1 MKKRLKIFLLII
13 LVVGIIIC
21 GSFIYKINKT
31 QDIENTLNNKYY
43 SYLPVEAK
51 DYIRKVYEE
60 TGEVILT
67 EKNKKENIQ
76 YLNPEYV
83 EYLTYS
89 EEEKKEVGVIPNEL
103 IIDYVPDSKKVTAT
117 NHENYYNIAEQ
128 GNNYVT
134 PMKNQGRLG
143 ICWAYATIENAETF
157 LMKSSNSQYEDGSS
171 KVLSPRQLD
180 YVTSHFG
187 IEDYVN
193 KYGDHTLGSGSNFQ
207 TATKALTDG
216 ISLYESSWKYNNS
229 NLLNKLELSEV
240 LNDSLSK
247 FELNSTIQMPV
258 LNVKE
263 LDLSKQSDFNRYNEY
278 ISKIKDLIKIYGGP
292 YIASQ
297 APGYSCSAINVQ
309 DDIHHIIDT
318 DSSCEK
324 DGSHAMQI
332 VGWDDNYNYKYC
344 INGSKHSKWTNAC
357 SNQNTVT
364 GTGAWIVRNS
374 WGDNTNDKFT
384 YLAYN
389 SIDTEYD
396 FITSLESSENKK
408 WDYIFNTINNNMQIS
423 RDYNANTNV
432 YNYILSFFPSFDID
446 SKIIKI
452 KYINTSQNNRYK
464 VYISETGKDNGYTL
478 VNDSTIDY
486 PGYVTIDLSSKNYRL
501 TKNSKIKIVC
511 NGSLMDRYFSVYTS
525 EQTETKYIITKDK
538 IYEQNDD
545 ILENNLYKIHL
556 FSNTYNI
563 ASNSEIEYQLF
574 DQNGNDI
581 TEEMEV
587 ENNIV
592 SSNMINATLYLPNIN
607 NKSYYTIKTVY
618 DGNVM
623 STSRLTVEIPKPS
636 IGSGTEEDPYV
647 IMTPQDLYSINYNMD
662 SHFVLGTDI
671 DLTYDTQNENGLYYN
686 SGDGWTA
693 IGYAKR
699 EAFSGSINGYYNGKI
714 HRITGLKTNSIGFL
728 FYVESGKKNVNLK
741 NIIFENAIVNN
752 SNLLAYT
759 IVGGNEGKVNIEN
772 IAAINSNFS
781 NSSNLL
787 AYNLKSYGKDSINI
801 NSIFTDS
808 SFNEGNSTISSL
820 AWGADT
826 YENYT
831 TDASIKISNI
841 QILGKINNNNSFY
854 YTTLLRFATGN
865 IDISN
870 VIFNNYSNNTP
881 YMFARLSQSSSGNK
895 PSIKNIYYLNSVS
908 TYYFSNSVYT
918 EENVGLKTLSELK
931 NESSYDNWDNF
942 DDYWVMSNKD
952 NISRIPILKFIS
964 FQYTTIN
971 NINLNV
977 GESISI
983 YDYILPTSIVS
994 HNIIFENLDG
1004 DKISLDSNGMITG
1017 LNYGT
1022 ASIHILSNYDGFD
1035 SNITI
1040 NVLDDTKSIIR
1051 FNSNNEFG
1059 TLVDQ
1064 IVTKSQTETLN
1075 ENTFTKTGYKFK
1087 EWNTKADGTGTS
1099 YSDEQEVD
1107 LDDNLNLYAQWVPIK
1122 YQIKYFS
1129 NNSQDN
1135 TATQEVEYDNRVLLN
1150 ENAFI
1155 HENDRYYFKEWN
1167 TKADGSGISYQNE
1180 ESIYNMANVDG
1191 DIINL
1196 YAQWEVSKPVI
1207 SFDANGGTGTMDDL
1221 VIDLGEIVSLTTNT
1235 FEKTGYWFGHWNSKS
1250 DDSGTSYYNE
1260 KKVSPTTDLK
1270 LYAIWYPINYRV
1282 SWYNENQTQS
1292 TSGTNTYDVEY
1303 TATDYKWTLKEGYKF
1318 KEWNTKAD
1326 GTGISYKSGDTFKN
1340 LTIIRNSIVRI
1351 YAIVLPIH
1359 YEILFDAN
1367 GGTGTME
1374 HEVLTY
1380 DLESS
1385 LTKNTFTREGYTFK
1399 EWNTKEDGSG
1409 TSYNDEQSVK
1419 NLSSTENAIVNLY
1432 AQWEENNLEISFDA
1446 NGGTGTM
1453 DKIYLKENEN
1463 KNLPSNTFTKQG
1475 YKFKEWNTKPDG
1487 SGTSYND
1494 EQQTNISSNKIL
1506 YAQWQP
1512 IKYKIKFYA
1521 NGGEGAPREQ
1531 EIEYDKTT
1539 NLTKTPFIKSGYSFK
1554 EWNTELDGSGT
1565 SYSDEQEILNLS
1577 NSENQIIELYAQWEE
1592 NNLEISFDAND
1603 GTGTMDKFYL
1613 KENENKNLPSN
1624 TFTKEGYTFKEWN
1637 TKADGSGTTY
1647 SDEQEINISDNITL
1661 YAQWQPIKYKIK
1673 FYANGG
1679 TGWPKEQEINY
1690 DSKVNLI
1697 KNTFAKEGYTFK
1709 EWNTELDGSGMS
1721 YSNEQEVINLSSTK
1735 DGIIE
1740 LYAQWEESFDYSI
1753 NNYSVDE
1760 TNKYISKI
1768 MINTEVNNFTSNII
1782 LGYGYG
1788 IDVDTKTIDNKQIL
1802 YTGGKT
1808 RITHGLD
1815 LYKEYTNVVIGDING
1830 DGAINSADLLKIRQ
1844 HLLGTNILS
1853 GAYFLSSDINYD
1865 DAINSADLLR
1875 VRQHLLGT
1883 KPIE

>member
-1 MKKRLKIFLLII
+1 MFKNKKLII
-13 LVVGIIIC
+13 FPLIIFAVFIC
-21 GSFIYKINKT
+21 YMFLNYNNQEKIEKVLKK
-31 QDIENTLNNKYY
+31 DYY
-43 SYLPVEAK
+43 SYLPAEAK
-51 DYIRKVYEE
+51 DYIRQVYED
-60 TGEVILT
+60 TGEIILT
-67 EKNKKENIQ
+67 EKNKKENVQ

-89 EEEKKEVGVIPNEL
+89 EEEKKEVSIVPNEL
-103 IIDYVPDSKKVTAT
+103 IIDYVSDSKKVTAT
-117 NHENYYNIAEQ
+117 NHESYYNIAEQ

-134 PMKNQGRLG
+134 PMKNQGSLG

-157 LMKSSNSQYEDGSS
+157 LMKSSDSQYEDGVS

-180 YVTSHFG
+180 YVTSSFG

-193 KYGDHTLGSGSNFQ
+193 KYGDHTLGAGSNFQ

-216 ISLYESSWKYNNS
+216 ISFYESSWKYNNS
-229 NLLNKLELSEV
+229 NSLNKLELSEV
-240 LNDSLSK
+240 FNDSLSK
-247 FELNSTIQMPV
+247 FELNSTIEMPV
-258 LNVKE
+258 LNVKN
-263 LDLSKQSDFNRYNEY
+263 LDLSKQSDLNKYNEY
-278 ISKIKDLIKIYGGP
+278 IYKIKDLIKTYGGP

-297 APGYSCSAINVQ
+297 APGYSCSAINIQ
-309 DDIHHIIDT
+309 DDTHHIVDT
-318 DSSCEK
+318 DSACEK
-324 DGSHAMQI
+324 DGTHAMQI

-344 INGSKHSKWTNAC
+344 INGSKHKKWTNEC
-357 SNQNTVT
+357 SSQNTVT

-384 YLAYN
+384 YLTYN

-423 RDYNANTNV
+423 RDYNSNTNV
-432 YNYILSFFPSFDID
+432 YNYVLSFFPSFDVD

-452 KYINTSQNNRYK
+452 KYRNTSQNNRYK
-464 VYISETGKDNGYTL
+464 VYISETGKDSDYTL

-486 PGYVTIDLSSKNYRL
+486 PGYVTIDLSSENYRL
-501 TKNSKIKIVC
+501 TKHSKIKIVC

-525 EQTETKYIITKDK
+525 EQTDTKYIITKDK
-538 IYEQNDD
+538 IYEQSDD

-563 ASNSEIEYQLF
+563 TPNSEIEYRLF
-574 DQNGNDI
+574 DQDGNDI

-607 NKSYYTIKTVY
+607 NKSYYTVKTVY

-623 STSRLTVEIPKPS
+623 STSRLTVETPKPS

-686 SGDGWTA
+686 SGNGWTA

-714 HRITGLKTNSIGFL
+714 HKIIGLKTNSIGFL
-728 FYVESGKKNVNLK
+728 FYVESGKKTVNLK

-841 QILGKINNNNSFY
+841 QILGKINNNSSY

-895 PSIKNIYYLNSVS
+895 PSIKNIYYLNSIS

-918 EENVGLKTLSELK
+918 EENVVQKTFSELK
-931 NESSYDNWDNF
+931 NESSYDNWDDF

-977 GESISI
+977 GESVSI
-983 YDYILPTSIVS
+983 YDYISPTSIAS
-994 HNIIFENLDG
+994 HNMIFENLDD
-1004 DKISLDSNGMITG
+1004 DKISLDTNGMVTG

-1051 FNSNNEFG
+1051 FNSEFG

-1087 EWNTKADGTGTS
+1087 EWNTKVDGSGTS
-1099 YSDEQEVD
+1099 YSDGQEVN
-1107 LDDNLNLYAQWVPIK
+1107 LNDNLNLYAQWQPIK
-1122 YQIKYFS
+1122 YQIKYFA
-1129 NNSQDN
+1129 NNSQDS
-1135 TATQEVEYDNRVLLN
+1135 TAIQEVEYDSRVLLN
-1150 ENAFI
+1150 ENTFI

-1167 TKADGSGISYQNE
+1167 TKADGSGTSYQNE
-1180 ESIYNMANVDG
+1180 ESIYNMTNVDG
-1191 DIINL
+1191 DVINL

-1221 VIDLGEIVSLTTNT
+1221 VIDLGETVSLTTNT

-1250 DDSGTSYYNE
+1250 DDSGTSYYNG
-1260 KKVSPTTDLK
+1260 KQVSPTTDLK
-1270 LYAIWYPINYRV
+1270 LYAIWYPINYSV
-1282 SWYNENQTQS
+1282 FWYNEDQTKS
-1292 TSGTNTYDVEY
+1292 KSATNTYDVEY

-1326 GTGISYKSGDTFKN
+1326 GSGTSYKAGDTFKN
-1340 LTIIRNSIVRI
+1340 LTTIKNSTVRI
-1351 YAIVLPIH
+1351 YAIVLPID
-1359 YEILFDAN
+1359 YEISFNAN

-1374 HEVLTY
+1374 HKVLTY
-1380 DLESS
+1380 DLESN
-1385 LTKNTFTREGYTFK
+1385 LTKNTFIREGYTFK
-1399 EWNTKEDGSG
+1399 EWNTKADGSG
-1409 TSYNDEQSVK
+1409 TSYSDEQSVK
-1419 NLSSTENAIVNLY
+1419 NLSSTENAVV
-1432 AQWEENNLEISFDA
+1432 D
-1446 NGGTGTM
+1446 
-1453 DKIYLKENEN
+1453 
-1463 KNLPSNTFTKQG
+1463 
-1475 YKFKEWNTKPDG
+1475 
-1487 SGTSYND
+1487 
-1494 EQQTNISSNKIL
+1494 
-1506 YAQWQP
+1506 
-1512 IKYKIKFYA
+1512 
-1521 NGGEGAPREQ
+1521 
-1531 EIEYDKTT
+1531 
-1539 NLTKTPFIKSGYSFK
+1539 
-1554 EWNTELDGSGT
+1554 
-1565 SYSDEQEILNLS
+1565 
-1577 NSENQIIELYAQWEE
+1577 LYAQWEE

-1613 KENENKNLPSN
+1613 KQNENKNLPLN
-1624 TFTKEGYTFKEWN
+1624 TFTKIGYKFKDWNTKADGSGTSYSDGQEVNLNDNLNLYAQWQPITYKIKFYANGGEGAPKEQEIQYDKATNLTKNTFTKSGYSFKEWNTELDGSGTSYSDEHEILNLSNSENQIIELYAQWNNASGTITYNSNDDNAQTQTQNIVFNTDINLMKNTFTREGYTFKEWN
-1637 TKADGSGTTY
+1637 TKADGSGTSY
-1647 SDEQEINISDNITL
+1647 NDEQQINISSNKTL
-1661 YAQWQPIKYKIK
+1661 YAQWQPITYTLILNSNNGSYEMKQQVLTYDKSEKI
-1673 FYANGG
+1673 
-1679 TGWPKEQEINY
+1679 
-1690 DSKVNLI
+1690 S
-1697 KNTFAKEGYTFK
+1697 KNTFIREGYTFK
-1709 EWNTELDGSGMS
+1709 EWNTKADGSGTS
-1721 YSNEQEVINLSSTK
+1721 YSDEQGVKNLSSTENAVV
-1735 DGIIE
+1735 D
-1740 LYAQWEESFDYSI
+1740 LYAQWEESIDYVI
-1753 NNYSVDE
+1753 NNYDVDE

-1768 MINTEVNNFTSNII
+1768 MVNTEVNYFTSNII

-1788 IDVDTKTIDNKQIL
+1788 IDVDTKTINNKQLL

-1808 RITHGLD
+1808 RLTHGLD
-1815 LYKEYTNVVIGDING
+1815 LYREYTNIVIGDING

-1844 HLLGTNILS
+1844 HLLGTNILT

-1865 DAINSADLLR
+1865 STINSADLLR

>member
-1 MKKRLKIFLLII
+1 MFKNKKLII
-13 LVVGIIIC
+13 FPLIIFAVFIC
-21 GSFIYKINKT
+21 YMFLNYNNQEKIEKVLKK
-31 QDIENTLNNKYY
+31 DYY
-43 SYLPVEAK
+43 SYLPAEAK
-51 DYIRKVYEE
+51 DYIRQVYED
-60 TGEVILT
+60 TGEIILT
-67 EKNKKENIQ
+67 EKNKKENVQ
-76 YLNPEYV
+76 YLNPEYI

-89 EEEKKEVGVIPNEL
+89 EEEKKEVSIVPNEL
-103 IIDYVPDSKKVTAT
+103 IIDYVSDSKKVTAT
-117 NHENYYNIAEQ
+117 NHESYYNIAEQ

-134 PMKNQGRLG
+134 PMKNQGSLG

-157 LMKSSNSQYEDGSS
+157 LMKSSDSQYEDGVS

-180 YVTSHFG
+180 YVTSSLG

-193 KYGDHTLGSGSNFQ
+193 KYGDHTLGAGSNFQ

-216 ISLYESSWKYNNS
+216 ISFYESSWKYNNS
-229 NLLNKLELSEV
+229 NSLNKLELSEV
-240 LNDSLSK
+240 FNDSLSK
-247 FELNSTIQMPV
+247 FELNSTIEMPV
-258 LNVKE
+258 LNVKN
-263 LDLSKQSDFNRYNEY
+263 LDLSKQSDLNKYNEY
-278 ISKIKDLIKIYGGP
+278 IYKIKDLIKTYGGP
-292 YIASQ
+292 YIASE
-297 APGYSCSAINVQ
+297 APGYSCSAINIQ
-309 DDIHHIIDT
+309 DDTHHIVDT
-318 DSSCEK
+318 DSACEK

-344 INGSKHSKWTNAC
+344 INGSKHKKWTNEC
-357 SNQNTVT
+357 SSQNTVT

-384 YLAYN
+384 YLTYN

-408 WDYIFNTINNNMQIS
+408 WNYIFNTINNNMQIS
-423 RDYNANTNV
+423 RDYNSNTNV
-432 YNYILSFFPSFDID
+432 YNYVLSFFPSFDVD

-452 KYINTSQNNRYK
+452 KYRNTSQNNRYK
-464 VYISETGKDNGYTL
+464 VYISETGKDSDYTL

-486 PGYVTIDLSSKNYRL
+486 PGYVTIDLSSENYRL
-501 TKNSKIKIVC
+501 TKHSKIKIVC

-525 EQTETKYIITKDK
+525 EQTDTKYIITKDK
-538 IYEQNDD
+538 IYEQSDD

-563 ASNSEIEYQLF
+563 VPNSEIEYRLF
-574 DQNGNDI
+574 DRNGNDI
-581 TEEMEV
+581 TEEIEV
-587 ENNIV
+587 ENNTV

-607 NKSYYTIKTVY
+607 NKSYYTVKTIY

-623 STSRLTVEIPKPS
+623 STSRLTVETPKPS

-686 SGDGWTA
+686 SGNGWTA

-714 HRITGLKTNSIGFL
+714 HKIIGLKTNSIGFL
-728 FYVESGKKNVNLK
+728 FYVESGKKTVNLK

-752 SNLLAYT
+752 SNLLAST

-841 QILGKINNNNSFY
+841 QILGKINNNSSYY

-918 EENVGLKTLSELK
+918 EENVVQKTFSELK
-931 NESSYDNWDNF
+931 NESSYDNWDDF
-942 DDYWVMSNKD
+942 DNYWVMSNKD
-952 NISRIPILKFIS
+952 NIIRIPILKFIS

-977 GESISI
+977 GESVSI
-983 YDYILPTSIVS
+983 YDYISPTSIAS
-994 HNIIFENLDG
+994 HNMIFENLDD
-1004 DKISLDSNGMITG
+1004 DKISLDTNGMVTG

-1035 SNITI
+1035 GNITI

-1051 FNSNNEFG
+1051 FNSEYG

-1087 EWNTKADGTGTS
+1087 EWNTKADGSGTS
-1099 YSDEQEVD
+1099 YSDGQEVN
-1107 LDDNLNLYAQWVPIK
+1107 LNDNLNLYAQWQPIK
-1122 YQIKYFS
+1122 YQIKYFA
-1129 NNSQDN
+1129 NNSQDS
-1135 TATQEVEYDNRVLLN
+1135 TAIQEVEYDSRVLLN
-1150 ENAFI
+1150 ENTFI
-1155 HENDRYYFKEWN
+1155 HENDKYYFKEWN
-1167 TKADGSGISYQNE
+1167 TKADGSGTSYQNE
-1180 ESIYNMANVDG
+1180 ESIYNMTNVDG
-1191 DIINL
+1191 DVINL

-1207 SFDANGGTGTMDDL
+1207 SFDANGGTGTMADL
-1221 VIDLGEIVSLTTNT
+1221 VIDLGETVSLTTNT

-1250 DDSGTSYYNE
+1250 DDSGTSYYNG
-1260 KKVSPTTDLK
+1260 KQVSPTTDLK
-1270 LYAIWYPINYRV
+1270 LYAIWYPINYSV
-1282 SWYNENQTQS
+1282 FWYNEDQTKS
-1292 TSGTNTYDVEY
+1292 KSATNTYDVEY

-1326 GTGISYKSGDTFKN
+1326 GSGTSYKAGDTFKN
-1340 LTIIRNSIVRI
+1340 LTTIKNFTVRI
-1351 YAIVLPIH
+1351 YAIMLPID
-1359 YEILFDAN
+1359 YEISFNAN

-1374 HEVLTY
+1374 HKVLTY
-1380 DLESS
+1380 DLESN
-1385 LTKNTFTREGYTFK
+1385 LTKNTFIREGYTFK
-1399 EWNTKEDGSG
+1399 EWNTKADGSG
-1409 TSYNDEQSVK
+1409 TSYSDEQSVK
-1419 NLSSTENAIVNLY
+1419 NLSSMENAVVDLY

-1453 DKIYLKENEN
+1453 DKFYLKQNEN
-1463 KNLPSNTFTKQG
+1463 KNLPLNTFTKIG
-1475 YKFKEWNTKPDG
+1475 YKFKEWNTKADG
-1487 SGTSYND
+1487 SETSYSDGQEVNLND
-1494 EQQTNISSNKIL
+1494 NLNV

-1512 IKYKIKFYA
+1512 ITYKIKFYA
-1521 NGGEGAPREQ
+1521 NGGEGAPKEQ
-1531 EIEYDKTT
+1531 EIQYDKAT
-1539 NLTKTPFIKSGYSFK
+1539 NLTKNTFTKSGYSFK

-1565 SYSDEQEILNLS
+1565 SYSNEHEILNLS
-1577 NSENQIIELYAQWEE
+1577 NSENQIIELYAQW
-1592 NNLEISFDAND
+1592 NNASGTITYNSND
-1603 GTGTMDKFYL
+1603 DNTQTQTQNVVFNTDI
-1613 KENENKNLPSN
+1613 NLMKN
-1624 TFTKEGYTFKEWN
+1624 TFTREGYTFKEWN
-1637 TKADGSGTTY
+1637 TKADGSGTSY
-1647 SDEQEINISDNITL
+1647 NDEQQINISSNKTL
-1661 YAQWQPIKYKIK
+1661 YAQWQPITYALILNSNNGSYEMKQQVLTYDKSEKI
-1673 FYANGG
+1673 
-1679 TGWPKEQEINY
+1679 
-1690 DSKVNLI
+1690 S
-1697 KNTFAKEGYTFK
+1697 KNTFIREGYTFK
-1709 EWNTELDGSGMS
+1709 EWNTKADGSGTS
-1721 YSNEQEVINLSSTK
+1721 YSDEQSVKNLSSTENAIV
-1735 DGIIE
+1735 D
-1740 LYAQWEESFDYSI
+1740 LYVQWQESIDYVI
-1753 NNYSVDE
+1753 NNYDVDE

-1768 MINTEVNNFTSNII
+1768 MVNTEVNNFTSNII

-1788 IDVDTKTIDNKQIL
+1788 IDVDTKAINNKQLL

-1815 LYKEYTNVVIGDING
+1815 LYREYTNIVIGDING

-1844 HLLGTNILS
+1844 HLLGTNILT
-1853 GAYFLSSDINYD
+1853 GTYFLSSDINYD
-1865 DAINSADLLR
+1865 STINSADLLR
-1875 VRQHLLGT
+1875 IRQHLLGT